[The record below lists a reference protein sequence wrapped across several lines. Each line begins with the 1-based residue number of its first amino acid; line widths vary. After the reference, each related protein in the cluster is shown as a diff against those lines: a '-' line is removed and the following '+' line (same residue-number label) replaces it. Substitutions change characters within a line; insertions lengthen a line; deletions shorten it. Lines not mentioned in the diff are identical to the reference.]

1 MSSDLEVRIKLAPSI
16 HQKWTN
22 AASARGLTLKGFI
35 ASTVSLELI
44 RTGELNPAAESG
56 VTAVTPPAPAKPAKR
71 LDYGPYDPSTVSPPD
86 DETVMVDGEEYYAD
100 SVPSKKP
107 ARRIDH
113 AAIAAEWP
121 DDDDED

>member
-22 AASARGLTLKGFI
+22 AASIRGLTLKGFI
-35 ASTVSLELI
+35 ASTISAELI
-44 RTGELNPAAESG
+44 RTGEINPATESG
-56 VTAVTPPAPAKPAKR
+56 VTAVTSPTPAKPAKR
-71 LDYGPYDPSTVSPPD
+71 FDYGPYDPSTVSHPG

-107 ARRIDH
+107 ARQIDH
-113 AAIAAEWP
+113 AAIAAEWA
-121 DDDDED
+121 DDED